1 MYTERNQLKQ
11 QCTQGK
17 MVLHWSWYVIIWYQW
32 IEVCWAN
39 SHIWRIVFQVCWEY
53 HLPTAYY
60 GPYKQHIFT
69 IYFLIGFL
77 AIRKWDQ
84 AIRERNDFKDQ
95 FVKVKRQH
103 EDAVKE
109 INQNMNVR
117 IKASKDIKRLTD
129 ERNAAMQV
137 PLIKRMSLKVAL
149 ERYNMIYWYTYTA
162 TM

>member
-1 MYTERNQLKQ
+1 MA
-11 QCTQGK
+11 
-17 MVLHWSWYVIIWYQW
+17 HI
-32 IEVCWAN
+32 N
-39 SHIWRIVFQVCWEY
+39 SISLQ
-53 HLPTAYY
+53 
-60 GPYKQHIFT
+60 FT
-69 IYFLIGFL
+69 YFLIGFL

-137 PLIKRMSLKVAL
+137 TLKKNEFKSSTREIQYDLLI
-149 ERYNMIYWYTYTA
+149 YTA

>member
-1 MYTERNQLKQ
+1 MELSCLLKVPSTYTIQHN
-11 QCTQGK
+11 
-17 MVLHWSWYVIIWYQW
+17 YD
-32 IEVCWAN
+32 
-39 SHIWRIVFQVCWEY
+39 
-53 HLPTAYY
+53 
-60 GPYKQHIFT
+60 PYKQHNLT
-69 IYFLIGFL
+69 IYILIGFS

-137 PLIKRMSLKVAL
+137 PL
-149 ERYNMIYWYTYTA
+149 
-162 TM
+162 

>member
-1 MYTERNQLKQ
+1 MIIVTHLAIFYLEHNGLLL
-11 QCTQGK
+11 
-17 MVLHWSWYVIIWYQW
+17 LHS
-32 IEVCWAN
+32 
-39 SHIWRIVFQVCWEY
+39 
-53 HLPTAYY
+53 P
-60 GPYKQHIFT
+60 
-69 IYFLIGFL
+69 LICIQNLFSFGCFS

-95 FVKVKRQH
+95 YVKFKRQH

-137 PLIKRMSLKVAL
+137 RRSFAICKTECSRSQGC
-149 ERYNMIYWYTYTA
+149 
-162 TM
+162 

>member
-1 MYTERNQLKQ
+1 MYD
-11 QCTQGK
+11 
-17 MVLHWSWYVIIWYQW
+17 
-32 IEVCWAN
+32 
-39 SHIWRIVFQVCWEY
+39 
-53 HLPTAYY
+53 
-60 GPYKQHIFT
+60 PYKQHIFT
-69 IYFLIGFL
+69 IFILIAFS

-137 PLIKRMSLKVAL
+137 YTHNKLLVPL
-149 ERYNMIYWYTYTA
+149 
-162 TM
+162 

>member
-1 MYTERNQLKQ
+1 MFVESTTYDATYL
-11 QCTQGK
+11 
-17 MVLHWSWYVIIWYQW
+17 YVQHNYD
-32 IEVCWAN
+32 
-39 SHIWRIVFQVCWEY
+39 
-53 HLPTAYY
+53 
-60 GPYKQHIFT
+60 PYKQHNFT
-69 IYFLIGFL
+69 IYIVIGFS

-137 PLIKRMSLKVAL
+137 PLIKNEFKINSREMQ
-149 ERYNMIYWYTYTA
+149 I
-162 TM
+162 

>member
-1 MYTERNQLKQ
+1 MKLISP
-11 QCTQGK
+11 
-17 MVLHWSWYVIIWYQW
+17 V
-32 IEVCWAN
+32 
-39 SHIWRIVFQVCWEY
+39 
-53 HLPTAYY
+53 
-60 GPYKQHIFT
+60 FT
-69 IYFLIGFL
+69 IYIVIGFS

-137 PLIKRMSLKVAL
+137 PLKKNEFKSSSRLSREIQYDLGMLIRSSAIHKGLHADYVHYKF
-149 ERYNMIYWYTYTA
+149 
-162 TM
+162 